1 MTDHAHASDNSA
13 PAPGSGNGATPDSN
27 NGTDTTTV
35 TDPAVLE
42 AAREWLA
49 HDPDDATRDELS
61 TLIQK
66 AESGGS
72 AATTDAAD
80 AAAELADRFSG
91 PLTFGTAGLR
101 GEVGAGESRMNRA
114 TVIRATAGLCAHLRD
129 IVGEGF
135 TVVVGCDARHG
146 SSDFHRDAAAVIA
159 AAGGRALALPPQLPT
174 PVTAFTVRHLGADAG
189 VMVTASHNPPRDNGY
204 KVYLGG
210 RAVDS
215 DERRGVQIIAPHDAA
230 IAGHIAAAP
239 PADEVPRDE
248 DAVEHLGPELLDAY
262 VARATSLASS
272 SDPAD
277 RAATRIVVTPMHG
290 VGGETITR
298 VLREAGFTDVAVV
311 EEQFAPDPVFPT
323 VAFPNPEEDGALDL
337 AFALARERGA
347 DVIIAADPDAD
358 RCSVAIPDAAFDGG
372 WRQLS
377 GDEIGALLGEM
388 IAAQVE
394 AGRAGDG
401 PSQSKEAGGE
411 ETDAGHRPTLANSI
425 VSSRLN
431 ARIAAA
437 HGLDHATT
445 LTGFKWIAGTP
456 GMVFGYEEAIGY
468 CTDPARVRDKDGVT
482 AAVRVADLVAKLKS
496 EGRGPAD
503 LLDDLAR
510 AHGLHATAPLTFR
523 VEDTALITEGMAR
536 LRANPPETLA
546 GSAVTAVHDLS
557 DGWDGLPP
565 TDGLM
570 LFTEADDRVIA
581 RPSGTEPKLKCYLEV
596 IVPVEG
602 GDGSGGGAGPDGAPV
617 PHDAA
622 AGRLH
627 VIAAELSEVLGM

>member
-1 MTDHAHASDNSA
+1 MTDTNASSTPSASD
-13 PAPGSGNGATPDSN
+13 G
-27 NGTDTTTV
+27 TV
-35 TDPAVLE
+35 TDPAVLA

-61 TLIQK
+61 TLIQR
-66 AESGGS
+66 AESGGEDRDGS
-72 AATTDAAD
+72 A

-174 PVTAFTVRHLGADAG
+174 PVTAFAVRHLDADAG

-210 RAVDS
+210 RAVDA
-215 DERRGVQIIAPHDAA
+215 DERRGVQIIAPHDSA
-230 IAGHIAAAP
+230 IAAHIAAAP

-248 DAVEHLGPELLDAY
+248 GAVEHLGSSLVDAY
-262 VARATSLASS
+262 VDRATSLATSA
-272 SDPAD
+272 AD
-277 RAATRIVVTPMHG
+277 ARAAVSIVVTPMHG
-290 VGGETITR
+290 VGGGTITR

-311 EEQFAPDPVFPT
+311 EEQFAPDPDFPT

-337 AFALARERGA
+337 AFELARERGA

-358 RCSVAIPDAAFDGG
+358 RCSVAIPDAAADGG

-394 AGRAGDG
+394 AGNASGG
-401 PSQSKEAGGE
+401 PSSSGNGKAKG
-411 ETDAGHRPTLANSI
+411 ALANSI

-437 HGLDHATT
+437 HGLEQATT

-456 GMVFGYEEAIGY
+456 DMVFGYEEAIGY
-468 CTDPARVRDKDGVT
+468 CTDPTRVRDKDGVT
-482 AAVRVADLVAKLKS
+482 AAVRVADLVASLKAD
-496 EGRGPAD
+496 GRGPAD

-510 AHGLHATAPLTFR
+510 AHGLHKTAPLTFR
-523 VEDTALITEGMAR
+523 VDDVALIAEGMAR
-536 LRANPPETLA
+536 LRANPPTTLA
-546 GSAVTAVHDLS
+546 GSTVTAVHDLS
-557 DGWDGLPP
+557 DGWEGLPP
-565 TDGLM
+565 TDGIM
-570 LFTEADDRVIA
+570 LLTEDDDRVIA

-596 IVPVEG
+596 IVPVGENA
-602 GDGSGGGAGPDGAPV
+602 GDGAGEGAAPV
-617 PHDAA
+617 PHAEAA
-622 AGRLH
+622 ARLRT
-627 VIAAELSEVLGM
+627 IAAELSEVLGM

>member
-1 MTDHAHASDNSA
+1 MTDTDPRTADNA
-13 PAPGSGNGATPDSN
+13 TTNTPADA
-27 NGTDTTTV
+27 TTTDSATNAATI
-35 TDPAVLE
+35 TDPAVLA

-61 TLIQK
+61 TLIQR

-72 AATTDAAD
+72 APAEDAKATDSSD

-129 IVGEGF
+129 IVGDGF

-174 PVTAFTVRHLGADAG
+174 PVTAFAVRHLGADAG

-230 IAGHIAAAP
+230 IAAHIAAAP

-248 DAVEHLGPELLDAY
+248 AAVEHLGSSLVDDY
-262 VARATSLASS
+262 VARATSLATAG
-272 SDPAD
+272 AD
-277 RAATRIVVTPMHG
+277 ARAAVSVVVTPMHG

-311 EEQFAPDPVFPT
+311 EEQFAPDPDFPT

-337 AFALARERGA
+337 AFELARERGA

-358 RCSVAIPDAAFDGG
+358 RCSVAIPDAGVDGG

-388 IAAQVE
+388 VAAQVE
-394 AGRAGDG
+394 AEHMGAGSSSSNG
-401 PSQSKEAGGE
+401 
-411 ETDAGHRPTLANSI
+411 DAQPALANSI

-431 ARIAAA
+431 ARIAAD
-437 HGLDHATT
+437 HGLAHATT

-468 CTDPARVRDKDGVT
+468 CTDPTQVRDKDGVT
-482 AAVRVADLVAKLKS
+482 AAVRVADLVAALKAG
-496 EGRGPAD
+496 GRGPAD

-510 AHGLHATAPLTFR
+510 AHGLHKTAPLTFR
-523 VEDTALITEGMAR
+523 VDDVALIAEGMAR
-536 LRANPPETLA
+536 LRANPPATLA
-546 GSAVTAVHDLS
+546 GSEVTAVHDLS
-557 DGWDGLPP
+557 DGWNGLPP

-570 LFTEADDRVIA
+570 LLTADDDRVIA

-602 GDGSGGGAGPDGAPV
+602 AGASSGDDAAVPV
-617 PHDAA
+617 PHDEAA
-622 AGRLH
+622 ARLRT
-627 VIAAELSEVLGM
+627 IAAELSEVLGM

>member
-1 MTDHAHASDNSA
+1 MTDANANNAPETDTA
-13 PAPGSGNGATPDSN
+13 PAAAAETA
-27 NGTDTTTV
+27 
-35 TDPAVLE
+35 TDPAVLA
-42 AAREWLA
+42 AARAWLE

-61 TLIQK
+61 TLIER
-66 AESGGS
+66 AESGADDSG
-72 AATTDAAD
+72 AAAAD
-80 AAAELADRFSG
+80 LADRFSG

-129 IVGEGF
+129 IVGEDF

-174 PVTAFTVRHLGADAG
+174 PLTAFAVRHLDADAG

-210 RAVDS
+210 RAVDG
-215 DERRGVQIIAPHDAA
+215 DERRGVQIIAPHDSA

-248 DAVEHLGPELLDAY
+248 DRVEHLGSSLVDDY
-262 VARATSLASS
+262 VARATSLANS
-272 SDPAD
+272 PAD
-277 RAATRIVVTPMHG
+277 AREAVSIVVTPMHG

-298 VLREAGFTDVAVV
+298 VLREAGFANVAVV
-311 EEQFAPDPVFPT
+311 EEQFAPDPDFPT

-347 DVIIAADPDAD
+347 DAIIAADPDAD
-358 RCSVAIPDAAFDGG
+358 RCSVAIPDAAADGG

-394 AGRAGDG
+394 AEHGSGAGAADADAADG
-401 PSQSKEAGGE
+401 SKPA
-411 ETDAGHRPTLANSI
+411 LANSI

-437 HGLDHATT
+437 HGLAHATT

-468 CTDPARVRDKDGVT
+468 CTDPTRVRDKDGVT
-482 AAVRVADLVAKLKS
+482 AAVRVADLVASLKAA
-496 EGRGPAD
+496 GRGPAD

-510 AHGLHATAPLTFR
+510 AHGLHKTAPLTFR
-523 VEDTALITEGMAR
+523 VEDTSLIAEGMAR
-536 LRANPPETLA
+536 LRANPPATLA
-546 GSAVTAVHDLS
+546 GSKVTAVHDLS
-557 DGWDGLPP
+557 DGWEGLPP

-570 LFTEADDRVIA
+570 LLTEDDDRVIA

-596 IVPVEG
+596 IVPVG
-602 GDGSGGGAGPDGAPV
+602 AAAGSGPATAPV
-617 PHDAA
+617 PHDEAA
-622 AGRLH
+622 ARLRT
-627 VIAAELSEVLGM
+627 IADELSEVLGM